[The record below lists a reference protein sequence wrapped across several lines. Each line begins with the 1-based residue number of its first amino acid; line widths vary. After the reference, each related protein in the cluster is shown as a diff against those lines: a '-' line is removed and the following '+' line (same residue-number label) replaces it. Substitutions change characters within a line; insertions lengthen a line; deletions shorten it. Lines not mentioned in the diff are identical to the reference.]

1 MAVEERETLT
11 PESINRTA
19 KVFQTR
25 TGTLGR
31 REGFGGGVVVGR
43 R

>member
-11 PESINRTA
+11 SESINHTA

-31 REGFGGGVVVGR
+31 QEGFGGGVVVGR